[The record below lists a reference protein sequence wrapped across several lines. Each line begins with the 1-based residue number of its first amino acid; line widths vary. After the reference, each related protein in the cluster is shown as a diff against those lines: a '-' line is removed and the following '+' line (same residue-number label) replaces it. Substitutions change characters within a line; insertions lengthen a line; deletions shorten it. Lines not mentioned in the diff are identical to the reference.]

1 MTDIALEQL
10 TTTWVDL
17 DTKDSLVADT
27 DYLIQNRGAD
37 FCLAYVGTSAPQAG
51 DVDGVLIPNLMQV
64 HYKKG
69 TGTLY
74 VRAYSGTCSIN
85 VSEAD

>member
-1 MTDIALEQL
+1 MADIALEQL

-17 DTKDSLVADT
+17 DTKDSLVSDT

-37 FCLAYVGTSAPQAG
+37 FCLAFVGSQPAA
-51 DVDGVLIPNLMQV
+51 DDIDGVIIAPMMQV

-74 VRAYSGTCSIN
+74 VRAYNSSCSIN

>member
-1 MTDIALEQL
+1 MTDISLENL

-17 DTKDSLVADT
+17 DTKCSLQT
-27 DYLIQNRGAD
+27 DGEYLIQNRGAD
-37 FCLAYVGTSAPQAG
+37 FCLAHVATTAPQAG
-51 DVDGVLIPNLMQV
+51 DVEGVLVPNLMQI

-69 TGTLY
+69 SGTLY

-85 VSEAD
+85 VAEAN

>member
-1 MTDIALEQL
+1 MANIAVEDL

-17 DTKDSLVADT
+17 DTKDSLQADGE
-27 DYLIQNRGAD
+27 YLIQNRGSD
-37 FCLAYVGTSAPQAG
+37 FCLAYVGASAPQAG
-51 DVDGVLIPNLMQV
+51 DIDGVLIPNLMQV

-69 TGTLY
+69 IGTLY

-85 VSEAD
+85 ISEAE

>member
-1 MTDIALEQL
+1 MADIALETL

-17 DTKDSLVADT
+17 DTKDSLVADK

-37 FCLAYVGTSAPQAG
+37 FCLAYVGSSVPQAG
-51 DVDGVLIPNLMQV
+51 DIDGVIIAPMIQV

-74 VRAYSGTCSIN
+74 VRAYNSSCSIN
-85 VSEAD
+85 VSEAE